1 MNNSIQ
7 KKLYNI
13 INNIL
18 RINGK
23 QVFDNLKLDDKL
35 KDDLGMDSV
44 EMVDL
49 VVSIEDEFEVDIFES
64 GSVDTVNDIF
74 ELIK

>member
-1 MNNSIQ
+1 MNNAIQ